1 MAPLRFS
8 ADIKGRNYRGQAM
21 KKKTTITKPLFNKA
35 LIPAAITSALVSPL
49 TLAAPGDLDP
59 AFGDVGRLGPIL
71 DGAAWSVEP
80 QLDGTLLL
88 GGGDPGYLYWG
99 DFWGEPGFVRM
110 VSASGVIDPALAAFD
125 FGAVQVVD
133 ATRQP
138 DGMVVAVG
146 RELVSGESDTRLS
159 VARLGPD
166 GSRDLAFGPDGN
178 GWFQWSTAAH
188 GYHHGA
194 TSVVLDPD
202 GRIVVAGSRDDNL
215 VVLRLL
221 PDGMQDESFG
231 TAGIFEGP
239 VNLDFSTGQAGA
251 RTNILRT
258 PGGGYRVTTAAPEG
272 CQVVALT
279 AAGNIDGSFGDAG
292 IATIV
297 TSAGSTAYCTSMDA
311 QPDGRLLVAGSGN
324 GLGFAARL
332 LENGQLDPGFSA
344 NAVPAT
350 VTEAT
355 AVATDGNAA
364 VVVAGVGDNG
374 MSIMRLTADGGLDA
388 TFGNAGITTFDVQS
402 EESAFPVVNDLFV
415 MADRRIVGAGGICFA
430 SECEWSWSNGSFV
443 FRLFGHGGSSPG
455 VLGISE
461 QFNVPAEEA
470 DGEVVLN
477 VRRTGGRSGSVSV
490 DWQTATVGW
499 EDATPGAD
507 YTAVSGSLTWADGDM
522 APQQIRVPILT
533 DDTVEGFE
541 TFQVVLSDL
550 QDGAGLGK
558 SRATVV
564 ISPDGAPHGQFG
576 FSNDLYV
583 AAESIPAKISVF
595 REYYSTGIVSV
606 TVTPVSG
613 TALAGV
619 DFVADPVT
627 LTWADGETGW
637 KDATIPLINDTSV
650 EPQETFT
657 IELSSPSGGAIIG
670 PHSSMTVRI
679 AANDRPVVVEGSS
692 SGGSGAF
699 GLLSLLLLG
708 VVRLLRRVIAGPA
721 HPRCPPYFPA
731 ARRRPDGQ

>member
-1 MAPLRFS
+1 
-8 ADIKGRNYRGQAM
+8 
-21 KKKTTITKPLFNKA
+21 
-35 LIPAAITSALVSPL
+35 L
-49 TLAAPGDLDP
+49 T
-59 AFGDVGRLGPIL
+59 
-71 DGAAWSVEP
+71 
-80 QLDGTLLL
+80 
-88 GGGDPGYLYWG
+88 
-99 DFWGEPGFVRM
+99 
-110 VSASGVIDPALAAFD
+110 
-125 FGAVQVVD
+125 
-133 ATRQP
+133 
-138 DGMVVAVG
+138 
-146 RELVSGESDTRLS
+146 

-166 GSRDLAFGPDGN
+166 GSRDRAFGPNGN

-188 GYHHGA
+188 GFHHGA

-221 PDGMQDESFG
+221 PDGLLDESFG
-231 TAGIFEGP
+231 TAGIFQGP
-239 VNLDFSTGQAGA
+239 VNLDFSYGQAGA

-258 PGGGYRVTTAAPEG
+258 SGGGYRVTTAAPEG

-332 LENGQLDPGFSA
+332 LANGQLDPGFSA

-355 AVATDGNAA
+355 AIAADGNAA
-364 VVVAGVGDNG
+364 VVVAGVDDDG
-374 MSIMRLTADGGLDA
+374 MSIMRLAAGGGLDA
-388 TFGNAGITTFDVQS
+388 TFGNSGITTFDVQT
-402 EESAFPVVNDLFV
+402 EESVFPVVNDLFV
-415 MADRRIVGAGGICFA
+415 MADRRIVGAGGVCFK
-430 SECEWSWSNGSFV
+430 SECEWSWSNGAFV
-443 FRLFGHGGSSPG
+443 FRLFGDGGSSPG

-461 QFNVPAEEA
+461 QLDVLAEEG
-470 DGEVVLN
+470 DSEVVLN
-477 VRRTGGRSGSVSV
+477 VLRTGGRSGSVSV
-490 DWQTATVGW
+490 DWQA
-499 EDATPGAD
+499 ATPGAD
-507 YTAVSGSLTWADGDM
+507 YMAISGNLTWADGDM

-533 DDTVEGFE
+533 DDTVEE
-541 TFQVVLSDL
+541 PESFQVVLSGL
-550 QDGAGLGK
+550 QGGASLGK

-576 FSNDLYV
+576 FPNDLYA
-583 AAESIPAKISVF
+583 AAESLPAKISVF

-637 KDATIPLINDTSV
+637 KDATIPLIDDTA
-650 EPQETFT
+650 EEIQETFT
-657 IELSSPSGGAIIG
+657 VELSSPSGGAVIG

-679 AANDRPVVVEGSS
+679 AANDRPVVV
-692 SGGSGAF
+692 SGGTRSGSGAF

-708 VVRLLRRVIAGPA
+708 IVRLLRRVTAGPA
-721 HPRCPPYFPA
+721 RPRCPPDFPA
-731 ARRRPDGQ
+731 ARRRPGVQ